1 MTTTYISPN
10 RWILAGLLGLGLCQ
24 GATRAVAEYTEELH
38 ETYPLAAEG
47 RLSLDEVNGT
57 VRITAWDRNEVKLD
71 AVKHG
76 KDKEHFEAVKIEIN
90 AKPDHL
96 KIHTKYPDSKSWSWR
111 RHSGSTSVDYTLSVP
126 RGTRLDEISAVNGT
140 VEIDGV
146 RGTVHA
152 STVNGALK
160 ARGLAADTSLSSVN
174 GRVKA
179 AFDRFETVKSVSLSA
194 VNGSLELNL
203 PEDTNADLKA
213 STVNGGI
220 SGDVPVKKNWPIGR
234 EINTQLGKGGARIK
248 LSTVNGGM
256 TIHLA
261 R

>member
-1 MTTTYISPN
+1 MTATFSSRN
-10 RWILAGLLGLGLCQ
+10 RWILASLLVLGFCQ

-38 ETYPLAAEG
+38 QTYALAADG
-47 RLSLDEVNGT
+47 RLSLDDVNGT
-57 VRITAWDRNEVKLD
+57 VRITAWDRDEVKLD

-76 KDKEHFEAVKIEIN
+76 KDKEHFDAVKIEID
-90 AKPDHL
+90 AKPNYL
-96 KIHTKYPDSKSWSWR
+96 KIHTKYPDSKGWSWKG
-111 RHSGSTSVDYTLSVP
+111 HSGSTAVDYTLSVP
-126 RGTRLDEISAVNGT
+126 RGIRLDKISSVNGS

-146 RGTVHA
+146 VGAVYA
-152 STVNGALK
+152 STVNGTLK
-160 ARGLAADTSLSSVN
+160 ARGLAADTDLSSVN

-179 AFDRFETVKSVSLSA
+179 TFDRFERVKSVSMSA
-194 VNGSLELNL
+194 VNGSLELDL

-261 R
+261 K